1 MKRWKLFLFLLV
13 VAILAIA
20 VHLHMASNWPY
31 PVRTFEEIPL
41 DGRYTPVC
49 ACYANEKCEIVFV
62 AYGSKYCT
70 ISNAVTG
77 VVTIERCRK

>member
-20 VHLHMASNWPY
+20 VHLRMASNWPY
-31 PVRTFEEIPL
+31 PVRTFEVSSEGWYAPGVHCFPNASGEMMCSWQEGYYI
-41 DGRYTPVC
+41 YT
-49 ACYANEKCEIVFV
+49 
-62 AYGSKYCT
+62 
-70 ISNAVTG
+70 SNTVTG